1 MEDEAPFGEL
11 VMVCP
16 DGQILHTLDWQSER
30 AVPLRK
36 NLLRLT
42 APNPGVMTG
51 PGTNSYLVGD
61 AATGYAAI
69 DPGPADAAH
78 VQRLFDAAGGGLRPI
93 PCPPSPPHPPPGAP
107 LEWKRGAEGKR
118 GEL

>member
-1 MEDEAPFGEL
+1 MIRRP
-11 VMVCP
+11 P
-16 DGQILHTLDWQSER
+16 RSTLFPYTTLFRS
-30 AVPLRK
+30 
-36 NLLRLT
+36 LRLT

-78 VQRLFDAAGGGLRPI
+78 VQRLFDAAGGDIVPI
-93 PCPPSPPHPPPGAP
+93 PFTHFHAHHSPGAP
-107 LEWKRGAEGKR
+107 LLPAPAGHGGRAPAAPCGLAPAAPGR
-118 GEL
+118 PGPPL